1 MLLLMMMMAPLQD
14 MLCKVDCFGVE
25 PDLTAQVTVKDLKDL
40 VDYCVEDFMFR
51 VVQGSNH
58 IEA

>member
-1 MLLLMMMMAPLQD
+1 MMMMAPLQD